1 MFLGLDCST
10 QSFSAL
16 IINAR
21 EGTIAHEASVNFEN
35 DLPHYQTSSG
45 FVHGDQPGEVFSDP
59 LMWLEALD
67 LLLSRLVE
75 NGADLSSITAVA
87 GSGQQHATVYLNQH
101 FATTLAKLDSAGCLK
116 EQLTPCLSRPLSPI
130 WMDSSTADECQEIAQ
145 AIGGNDEL
153 CQRTGSIAIKRFSGA
168 QIRRFSKL
176 SPDAWQNTAT
186 VHLNSSFFAS
196 ILAGKSVSID
206 HGDGAGMNLLNLSTG
221 DWDAD
226 ALHATATNLAD
237 KLPPLAPSSTIAGN
251 IAPYFVEKYGFN
263 PEAKAIL
270 WSGDNPCSLVGMGA
284 ASPGKMVIS
293 LGTSYTL
300 FAAMDAPLTDPQG
313 FGHVFGNPCG
323 KFMSLICFQNG
334 TLAYQKVKEAQ
345 SLSWDDFDVQALTP
359 PTSTDTPPLPFHEAE
374 VTPLAAPSPQENTS
388 IRSLLDGQFLSM
400 RQHSDWMGT
409 PPETI
414 YVTGGGSQSKGICQT
429 IANVFDATVQGLETN
444 SSAGLGAAM
453 RAAHATGE
461 FTLESL
467 ESQFCQPTPGSR
479 VTPAPDA
486 VAVYQQLAPTFNSLL
501 AQHLQTS
508 N

>member
-16 IINAR
+16 IIDAR
-21 EGTIAHEASVNFEN
+21 KGTIAHEASVSFEN

-59 LMWLEALD
+59 LMWVEALD

-75 NGADLSSITAVA
+75 NGADLASITAVA
-87 GSGQQHATVYLNQH
+87 GSGQQHATVYLNEK
-101 FATTLAKLDSAGCLK
+101 FATTLAHLDSTNCLK
-116 EQLTPCLSRPLSPI
+116 DQLAPCLTRPLSPI
-130 WMDSSTADECQEIAQ
+130 WMDSSTGDECEEIAT

-153 CQRTGSIAIKRFSGA
+153 CRRTGSIAIKRFSGA
-168 QIRRFSKL
+168 QIRRFSKIA
-176 SPDAWQNTAT
+176 PDAWQNTAT

-196 ILAGKSVSID
+196 ILAGNSVSID
-206 HGDGAGMNLLNLSTG
+206 HGDGAGMNLLNLSSG

-226 ALHATATNLAD
+226 VLQATAPHLAD
-237 KLPPLAPSSTIAGN
+237 KLPPVAPSSTIVGN
-251 IAPYFVEKYGFN
+251 IAPYFVEKYQFN
-263 PEAKAIL
+263 PEAKAVL

-300 FAAMDAPLTDPQG
+300 FAAMDQPLTDPQG

-345 SLSWDDFDVQALTP
+345 SLSWQDFDVQALTP
-359 PTSTDTPPLPFHEAE
+359 PTAGDTPTLPFLEPE
-374 VTPLAAPSPQENTS
+374 ITPLATASSQENTS

-409 PPETI
+409 PADTI

-429 IANVFDATVQGLETN
+429 IANVFNASVQGLETN

-467 ESQFCQPTPGSR
+467 ETNFCQPTAGSR
-479 VTPAPDA
+479 VTPDPEA
-486 VAVYQQLAPTFNSLL
+486 VTTYQSLATTFQSLL
-501 AQHLQTS
+501 NQHLST